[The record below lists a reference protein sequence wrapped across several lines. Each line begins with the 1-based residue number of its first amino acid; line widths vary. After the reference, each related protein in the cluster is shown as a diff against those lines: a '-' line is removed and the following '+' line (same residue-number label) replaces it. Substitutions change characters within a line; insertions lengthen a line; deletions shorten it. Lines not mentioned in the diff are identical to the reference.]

1 MENKKISALSP
12 KSINNLDN
20 LILEGK
26 YWVPAYLPEETSQD
40 YRQNGRL
47 DLGQM
52 FAIVKRDIRSV
63 VNDVITQLIASG
75 DIGTGGSSS
84 GGQEGSSSDLTELST
99 KVANLT
105 MEVNSLKDLNNWPKH
120 FIRLVSG
127 TQSRDYTLATGPGEA
142 SPSNQS
148 NPIVIETTNL
158 ALPNFLVGIKLNSV
172 AYSEG
177 KVTASV
183 TYEISNKQGS
193 IQFKGGTI
201 GALTITGAFKIDSL
215 EYTYTPLTIDLS
227 GRTLSSSSY
236 ETTGEVTVQLQSEN
250 TFDDNPGAIS
260 TASTTCSVQNI
271 PLGQTSHY
279 ISSSSGGSTGT
290 GVVGQ
295 ITIPNGS

>member
-1 MENKKISALSP
+1 MENKKISEMLAKTPS
-12 KSINNLDN
+12 SLDDV
-20 LILEGK
+20 ILPNR
-26 YWVPAYLPEETSQD
+26 YWVPAYLSND
-40 YRQNGRL
+40 NDKNGRL

-52 FAIVKRDIRSV
+52 FSLFRG
-63 VNDVITQLIASG
+63 TIAKAVSDEIAARIEAG
-75 DIGTGGSSS
+75 QIGTGGGSSE
-84 GGQEGSSSDLTELST
+84 GGQEGSSSDIQALST
-99 KVANLT
+99 MVANLKV
-105 MEVNSLKDLNNWPKH
+105 EVDRLSDKNNWPKH

-127 TQSRDYTLATGPGEA
+127 TQNRDYTLSTGPGEA
-142 SPSNQS
+142 SPSNQN

-172 AYSEG
+172 AYSGG

-183 TYEISNKQGS
+183 TYEISNKQEN

-201 GALTITGAFKIDSL
+201 GELTITGVFKINSL
-215 EYTYTPLTIDLS
+215 EYTYAPLTIDLS

-250 TFDDNPGAIS
+250 TFDANPGAIS

-279 ISSSSGGSTGT
+279 IGSSSGGSTGT